1 MKRAAIT
8 GASGFVGGALA
19 AELRRAGYE
28 ITALVRPTSERAH
41 LEALGARL
49 VPGALSD
56 ADSLREFV
64 RDADVVHHV
73 AAVVRTPDP
82 EEFTRSNVQGTR
94 AILEA
99 CAARPGGAPPVVMVS
114 SLAAAGPSPD
124 GHLLDEGEPPHPVT
138 PYGRSKL
145 AQEALAS
152 EFRERVPVM
161 AVRPPVVYGPRDK
174 AVLVMFKT
182 VMMGLCPLLVGGT
195 EKSCMIHVD
204 DLAVA
209 LRLAGERGAPGS
221 TYFATDGA
229 VHGTLE
235 ISRTIAR
242 VLGRRTLTLPV
253 PIGIA
258 KLVARINQAA
268 TPRGMTPVLNE
279 EKVRDLSQKF
289 WVCSDDRA
297 RRELGYRSRYD
308 LESGLKH
315 TAEWYRRAGWIH

>member
-19 AELRRAGYE
+19 EELRREGYE
-28 ITALVRPTSERAH
+28 ITALVRPSSERAH

-49 VPGALSD
+49 VMGSLAD
-56 ADSLREFV
+56 ADALAEFV
-64 RDADVVHHV
+64 RNSDVVYHV
-73 AAVVRTPDP
+73 AAVVRTADP

-94 AILEA
+94 ALLEA
-99 CAARPGGAPPVVMVS
+99 CARRPGGSPPVVLVS

-124 GHLLDEGEPPHPVT
+124 GHLLDESEPPHPVT

-145 AQEALAS
+145 AQEALAA
-152 EFRERVPVM
+152 EFRGRVPVV

-182 VMMGLCPLLVGGT
+182 VMMGICPHLIGGT

-204 DLAVA
+204 DLALA
-209 LRLAGERGAPGS
+209 LRLAGEHGKTGA

-242 VLGRRTLTLPV
+242 VLGRRTLTLPA
-253 PIGIA
+253 PIALARILA
-258 KLVARINQAA
+258 KINQAV

-279 EKVRDLSQKF
+279 EKVRDLSQRF

-308 LESGLKH
+308 LESGMKH
-315 TAEWYRRAGWIH
+315 TADWYRSAGWIH